1 MKKSVFQLSVLLI
14 CCFSASVTRA
24 QLSLGLRAGV
34 NFANLAVT
42 DEESF
47 PFKPKAGLS
56 FALLFHLPLGTSTA
70 IQIEPGFSQ
79 RGGRISTKTS
89 EFINNQQ
96 VKADIKGKLLVNYIE
111 LPVLFQYKP
120 KLGKMEGL
128 LSIGPEFRLMT
139 GNVRAKSSSRVYVD
153 GVLIS
158 STSGDESYAS
168 GNDTRKFDFGLSGG
182 AGLAYP
188 LGTVKVFAEGRYH
201 LGLANLA
208 TPIDGDNSKVHNR
221 GASVHIGVLVPVG
234 K

>member
-1 MKKSVFQLSVLLI
+1 MKRAVLQLSLVFI
-14 CCFSASVTRA
+14 CCFSASVSWA
-24 QLSLGLRAGV
+24 QLSLGLRTGV

-47 PFKPKAGLS
+47 PFKPKSGLS
-56 FALLFHLPLGTSTA
+56 FALLFNLPLGASTA

-79 RGGRISTKTS
+79 RGARISTKTND
-89 EFINNQQ
+89 FINNQQ
-96 VKADIKGKLLVNYIE
+96 IKAEVEGRLLINYIE
-111 LPVLFQYKP
+111 VPVLFQYKP

-128 LSIGPEFRLMT
+128 LAIGPELRLMT
-139 GNVRAKSSSRVYVD
+139 GNLRAKSSSKVYVD
-153 GVLIS
+153 DVLVAD
-158 STSGDESYAS
+158 TSGDESYGS
-168 GNDTRKFDFGLSGG
+168 GNDTRKFDFGLVGG

-188 LGTVKVFAEGRYH
+188 LRTIKVFAEGRYH

-208 TPIDGDNSKVHNR
+208 TPIDGDQSKVHNR

>member
-1 MKKSVFQLSVLLI
+1 MKKTVLQLSLLI
-14 CCFSASVTRA
+14 FCCFSTADSWA
-24 QLSLGLRAGV
+24 QLSLGLRTGI

-47 PFKPKAGLS
+47 PFKPKSGLS
-56 FALLFHLPLGTSTA
+56 FALLFHLPLGASTA

-79 RGGRISTKTS
+79 RGGRISTKTN

-96 VKADIKGKLLVNYIE
+96 IKADIEGKLLVNYIE
-111 LPVLFQYKP
+111 MPVLFQYKP

-139 GNVRAKSSSRVYVD
+139 GNLRAKSSSRVYVD
-153 GVLIS
+153 GVLIT

-168 GNDTRKFDFGLSGG
+168 GNDTRKFDIGLAGG

-188 LGTVKVFAEGRYH
+188 LGTVKFFAEGRYH

-208 TPIDGDNSKVHNR
+208 TPIEGGNSKVHNR